1 MTKRG
6 WARQFAVPSTTR
18 VFCYTGEWYWAAYS
32 G

>member
-1 MTKRG
+1 MTNRG
-6 WARQFAVPSTTR
+6 WARQFAVPTR

>member
-6 WARQFAVPSTTR
+6 WARQFAVPTR
-18 VFCYTGEWYWAAYS
+18 VCYTGEWYWAAYS

>member
-6 WARQFAVPSTTR
+6 WARLFAVPNR

>member
-6 WARQFAVPSTTR
+6 WARQFAVPTL

>member
-6 WARQFAVPSTTR
+6 GARQFAVPPR